1 MELQKELLGTARYFT
16 TEQAL
21 EPDRTFEA
29 SIAHIRQLA
38 EAQGTHV
45 KAMRTLPI
53 RKCHTCGGN
62 HQNDTLDQCPA
73 YGTIFN
79 NCDKPN
85 HWGKLSRLI
94 KQRRSKSRDRQQK
107 RQFRS
112 QHQSMTRQ
120 LITFPYL
127 SMSRRI
133 LLSDSSW
140 DVCVQWKR
148 LHQCLQREGGR
159 WGV

>member
-1 MELQKELLGTARYFT
+1 MELQKELLGTARHFT
-16 TEQAL
+16 TEQTL
-21 EPDRTFEA
+21 ERARTFEA
-29 SIAHIRQLA
+29 S
-38 EAQGTHV
+38 TNV
-45 KAMRTLPI
+45 NAMRTLPI
-53 RKCHTCGGN
+53 RKCHNCCGN
-62 HQNDTLDQCPA
+62 QQNDSLDQCPA
-73 YGTIFN
+73 YGAICN

-85 HWGKLSRLI
+85 HWGKFSRLI

-120 LITFPYL
+120 LITFPYF

-133 LLSDSSW
+133 LLSDSSC

-159 WGV
+159 WGP